1 MIGQYT
7 DFFAKLWKN
16 MELQNHV
23 MEMMFEFMY
32 KMKDKESQ
40 LK

>member
-7 DFFAKLWKN
+7 DFFAKLGKN
-16 MELQNHV
+16 IELQNHV

-32 KMKDKESQ
+32 KNKIEK
-40 LK
+40 